1 MDKLNLGIKY
11 NKVCA
16 KCLSTLYNINKGKD
30 DSVENM
36 VCPVC
41 LSAELDILRKA
52 YAVTNES
59 WKKLAGENEQLRQ
72 EQAGYRDTLEY
83 AKDAIFQD
91 DCSCHGFKKCLR
103 CEALELVDKAL
114 GVGE

>member
-1 MDKLNLGIKY
+1 MDKYTIKITT
-11 NKVCA
+11 KDIDDVLDRTR
-16 KCLSTLYNINKGKD
+16 KISNIPMQLQYD
-30 DSVENM
+30 ILHTIEF
-36 VCPVC
+36 
-41 LSAELDILRKA
+41 LTAELDSLRKA